1 MQGLSTV
8 MTAGMNAILMPL
20 SSAAVGFF
28 GVYYKLQ
35 NFLFMPLYGLTNTMV
50 PIIKDT
56 TRRRNNPNGYAA
68 FCAAPASSSQRP
80 PGLRWTCFSHFPEVL
95 LRLFGDEAFAFSGG
109 IHAIRII
116 APSFLAAGI
125 VTAFAGALQGL
136 GRSCD
141 ALLLTALRQL
151 IILLPAAFLLGQ
163 HSIHTLWFAFPVAE
177 LGALPVSII
186 LWRRAAL
193 SQMPS
198 Q

>member
-1 MQGLSTV
+1 MQGLSTGDDRRHERYPD
-8 MTAGMNAILMPL
+8 AAEQR
-20 SSAAVGFF
+20 AVGFF

-50 PIIKDT
+50 PDHWLQLGRQT
-56 TRRRNNPNGYAA
+56 ARTVAA
-68 FCAAPASSSQRP
+68 FCAALA
-80 PGLRWTCFSHFPEVL
+80 FSTVIMLAGAVLFFAFPEAL

-136 GRSCD
+136 R
-141 ALLLTALRQL
+141 AKLRRAAPDR
-151 IILLPAAFLLGQ
+151 PAAAYHPAACCFFCSDST
-163 HSIHTLWFAFPVAE
+163 SIHTLWFAFPVAE

-186 LWRRAAL
+186 LWRRAARL